1 MGGTGGMGG
10 GDIVIRMAEADVLV
24 LSKPRGPIEKPLG
37 GGIGGGTGGFGGGG
51 DKGPFGKKPLRSSH
65 FGETRPVTLRE
76 LSERDDD
83 VS

>member
-1 MGGTGGMGG
+1 MGG
-10 GDIVIRMAEADVLV
+10 GDIVIRIAEADVVV
-24 LSKPRGPIEKPLG
+24 LSKPSGSIEKPLG

-51 DKGPFGKKPLRSSH
+51 DKGPSGNKPLCSSQL
-65 FGETRPVTLRE
+65 GVTLRE